1 MCRRRRPRTETMKK
15 SRIVL
20 LAVLYALLLFF
31 TLLMQSVGIRE
42 PQRRAA
48 ANLATLGMTAAGCVL
63 LAFAHRGR
71 AEGETAERGEDRG
84 QEKTV
89 FDKERYLAF
98 AAEHGF
104 TRRETEV
111 GLLVANG
118 FTNLR
123 IAEELFI
130 AETTVK
136 KHVTHIFEK
145 SGLDGRKEF
154 ISFFQ
159 TRV

>member
-1 MCRRRRPRTETMKK
+1 MKK
-15 SRIVL
+15 YKIVL

-31 TLLMQSVGIRE
+31 TLFMQSVSIRE
-42 PQRRAA
+42 PERRAA
-48 ANLATLGMTAAGCVL
+48 VNLATLGMAAAGCVL
-63 LAFAHRGR
+63 LAFARRSR
-71 AEGETAERGEDRG
+71 AEGEAADCGEDSG
-84 QEKTV
+84 QEKMM
-89 FDKERYLAF
+89 FDKERYLTF

-145 SGLDGRKEF
+145 SGLGGRKEF
-154 ISFFQ
+154 SAFFM

>member
-1 MCRRRRPRTETMKK
+1 MKK
-15 SRIVL
+15 YKIVL

-31 TLLMQSVGIRE
+31 TLFMQSVSIRE
-42 PQRRAA
+42 PERRAA
-48 ANLATLGMTAAGCVL
+48 VNLATLGMAAAGCVL
-63 LAFAHRGR
+63 LAFARRSR
-71 AEGETAERGEDRG
+71 AEGEDSG
-84 QEKTV
+84 QEKMM
-89 FDKERYLAF
+89 FDKERYLTF

-145 SGLDGRKEF
+145 SGLGGRKEF
-154 ISFFQ
+154 SAFFM